1 LDLFEQNKRIFIDFQ
16 ITIGK
21 GILNSLQ
28 AEEFIKKIK
37 NKIWSKNC
45 LYRNASYYRL
55 ACKWARVEYRI

>member
-28 AEEFIKKIK
+28 AEKFIKKLRIK
-37 NKIWSKNC
+37 
-45 LYRNASYYRL
+45 YG
-55 ACKWARVEYRI
+55 VRIVYTEMHHIIV